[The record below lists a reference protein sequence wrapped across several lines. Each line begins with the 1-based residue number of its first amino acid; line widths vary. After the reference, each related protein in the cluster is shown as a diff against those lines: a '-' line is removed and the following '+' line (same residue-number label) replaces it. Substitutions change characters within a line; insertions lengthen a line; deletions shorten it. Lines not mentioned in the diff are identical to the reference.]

1 MAVIDMKVHTTFTC
15 FFHLLTHTSQTSHI
29 FYHDSLGSQNPVVL
43 QNLMQYLQDRAPP
56 NTFDATR
63 WTCVN
68 SMRTIPQQ
76 ENFSDCGVFSLVLT
90 LFAADNQPF
99 TYSQT
104 DMQYYRNFIALAIYK
119 RDL

>member
-1 MAVIDMKVHTTFTC
+1 
-15 FFHLLTHTSQTSHI
+15 
-29 FYHDSLGSQNPVVL
+29 
-43 QNLMQYLQDRAPP
+43 
-56 NTFDATR
+56 
-63 WTCVN
+63 
-68 SMRTIPQQ
+68 MRTIPQQ